1 MREVRCLMKLGMKL
15 RWGFFVPCFST
26 LTLYLASQ
34 TMPSSQREGGE
45 GAGGRGAGGSE
56 KNNENEKKIGVGG
69 KS

>member
-15 RWGFFVPCFST
+15 RWVFFVPCFST

-34 TMPSSQREGGE
+34 TMPSSQKGG
-45 GAGGRGAGGSE
+45 GVGGKGAGGSE